1 MKPYLPAW
9 FFCNQASLNYYSKF
23 TLTPSSIASEKD
35 EQHRDLEITA
45 VDTEESYKVTSGAYS
60 QVWGVTSPL
69 LLSSPV
75 NFYYEL
81 AVNEFKVTKTGD
93 SETREITY
101 ADDSNLASTTVAV
114 DYNNHKL
121 VHLPNKALTVQF
133 VFPFSTIVSYKVPNF
148 STGVTCVS
156 SLSSGTRSINSAAW
170 GLLLA
175 CALDEPELVVS
186 QLREL
191 TRIVKQSGQ
200 LSDSSGQLLAV
211 TEGFWGLTSLEP
223 VPEETTVYVLDN
235 ALLGLAITKSLHYLN
250 KISYFDNL
258 LDNFLHESLE
268 LAKVFAYCCAESV
281 SKINY
286 WCAGVQE
293 DGYYDYYQL
302 SLKTSYISSLFFNSF
317 LLLQYDSLVH
327 EKAARLYLSIIN
339 APLKLNDFFYD
350 IFTDTEQL
358 DTLSYKLWWLLEFKP
373 HDFNSFFSIYYG
385 YKTSV
390 TDSSDFLVAALVKQ
404 SSLTTPSWVTSLLLD
419 TSDEAL
425 LLEQTQL
432 EIYELTP
439 VACGVTNFLLTTD
452 AIFNLYAVEASAY
465 TSYCKEE
472 LIRMSPDGDFWS
484 SVEAQEDRSTN
495 IGALLYAYS
504 QSYFVWF
511 LRYSLVR
518 LPLLDSR
525 GFILTELLKLVF
537 PLASYLSEEVSRS
550 VLDTLYRQ
558 PNLSVKERL
567 ATLLKVDFEQTYNN
581 PELYSVLQS
590 LEDNTYTA
598 PNKTFNH
605 LYFEEL
611 EYRAIAYYQQQA
623 VGEQEGI
630 FSTLTTN
637 KNQSQLRP
645 IPGFPYDT
653 ASSLSGDK
661 FVEPLENFTGLV
673 SLSTKSPIPT
683 GLSAALDWIA
693 PVGVRYIISGEFNIK
708 AIAKEEPTP

>member
-1 MKPYLPAW
+1 
-9 FFCNQASLNYYSKF
+9 
-23 TLTPSSIASEKD
+23 
-35 EQHRDLEITA
+35 
-45 VDTEESYKVTSGAYS
+45 
-60 QVWGVTSPL
+60 
-69 LLSSPV
+69 
-75 NFYYEL
+75 
-81 AVNEFKVTKTGD
+81 
-93 SETREITY
+93 
-101 ADDSNLASTTVAV
+101 
-114 DYNNHKL
+114 
-121 VHLPNKALTVQF
+121 
-133 VFPFSTIVSYKVPNF
+133 
-148 STGVTCVS
+148 
-156 SLSSGTRSINSAAW
+156 
-170 GLLLA
+170 
-175 CALDEPELVVS
+175 
-186 QLREL
+186 
-191 TRIVKQSGQ
+191 
-200 LSDSSGQLLAV
+200 
-211 TEGFWGLTSLEP
+211 
-223 VPEETTVYVLDN
+223 
-235 ALLGLAITKSLHYLN
+235 
-250 KISYFDNL
+250 
-258 LDNFLHESLE
+258 
-268 LAKVFAYCCAESV
+268 
-281 SKINY
+281 
-286 WCAGVQE
+286 
-293 DGYYDYYQL
+293 
-302 SLKTSYISSLFFNSF
+302 
-317 LLLQYDSLVH
+317 
-327 EKAARLYLSIIN
+327 
-339 APLKLNDFFYD
+339 
-350 IFTDTEQL
+350 
-358 DTLSYKLWWLLEFKP
+358 
-373 HDFNSFFSIYYG
+373 
-385 YKTSV
+385 
-390 TDSSDFLVAALVKQ
+390 
-404 SSLTTPSWVTSLLLD
+404 
-419 TSDEAL
+419 
-425 LLEQTQL
+425 
-432 EIYELTP
+432 
-439 VACGVTNFLLTTD
+439 
-452 AIFNLYAVEASAY
+452 LYAVEASAY